1 MTGRLSY
8 LFLFACGL
16 AFGRTEYR
24 AGVAAVDI
32 TPTVPIRLSGY
43 ASRTKPS
50 EGKVTDL
57 HAKALVI
64 ERGKNQKVV
73 IVTTDL
79 IGLPRSITD
88 VVSAKVAKT
97 SGLDRAQILFN
108 SSHTHT
114 GPYVRGTLPLMFPM
128 SEADKTVIDQYADR
142 LADSLVEVIGRALAD
157 LGPVEISVA
166 HGETKFAM
174 NRRQGVTGAVKIGLN
189 PKGPSD
195 FDVPVLRVESV
206 DTKGVRK
213 IKAIVFGYACHNTT
227 LPGDENRVSGDYAG
241 FAQEAIEKAN
251 PGATAMFV
259 LLCGADQNPNPRG
272 TIDLARKHGDELAVE
287 VGRVLGGKVE
297 RVSGPI
303 KTAFQVVDLDFQP
316 TDRATF
322 EARLNDKLAARVTHA
337 KTMIER
343 IDRGDPIRHY
353 PYPVQAISFG
363 KSFTVVAM
371 GGETLVDYDLRIK
384 KEFPGQNLMVAGYS
398 NDVMA
403 YIPSLRVSK
412 EGGYE
417 VMDSMYYYA
426 MPAPWAESTEERIMA
441 TVHKVMARVK

>member
-1 MTGRLSY
+1 MAT
-8 LFLFACGL
+8 
-16 AFGRTEYR
+16 
-24 AGVAAVDI
+24 VDI
-32 TPTVPIRLSGY
+32 TPTAPIRLSGY
-43 ASRTKPS
+43 GNRTKPS
-50 EGKVTDL
+50 EGKLTDL

-64 ERGKNQKVV
+64 ERGSKQRVV

-88 VVSAKVAKT
+88 VVATRIAKKT
-97 SGLDRAQILFN
+97 SLDRSQILFN

-128 SEADKTVIDQYADR
+128 SEADKIVIDQYADR
-142 LADSLVEVIGRALAD
+142 LMELLVEVVERALAD
-157 LGPVEISVA
+157 VEPVSISVA
-166 HGETKFAM
+166 HGEVKFAM
-174 NRRQGVTGAVKIGLN
+174 NRRQGVTGAVKLGLN

-195 FDVPVLRVESV
+195 FDVPVLRIESLGSGG
-206 DTKGVRK
+206 KRK
-213 IKAIVFGYACHNTT
+213 FKAILFGYACHNTT
-227 LPGDENRVSGDYAG
+227 HPADDNVFSGDYAG
-241 FAQEAIEKAN
+241 FAQEAIEKAH
-251 PGATAMFV
+251 PGTTALFV

-272 TIDLARKHGDELAVE
+272 NADWARKHGEELAAE
-287 VGRVLGGKVE
+287 VARVLDGKWD
-297 RVSGPI
+297 RVTGPI
-303 KTAFQVVDLDFQP
+303 KTAFQVVDLDFRE

-322 EARLNDKLAARVTHA
+322 EARLNDKPPARAIHA
-337 KTMIER
+337 RTMIDR

-384 KEFPGQNLMVAGYS
+384 REYAGMNLMVAGYS

-417 VMDSMYYYA
+417 VMDSMYYYGL
-426 MPAPWAESTEERIMA
+426 PAPWADGTEERIMD
-441 TVHKVMARVK
+441 TVHKVMARVQQR

>member
-1 MTGRLSY
+1 MTVRIPL
-8 LFLFACGL
+8 LLLIAAGL
-16 AFGRTEYR
+16 ASGASEYR
-24 AGVAAVDI
+24 AGVATVDI
-32 TPTVPIRLSGY
+32 TPLVPIRLSGY

-50 EGKVTDL
+50 EGKITDL

-64 ERGKNQKVV
+64 ERGKSQKVV

-88 VVSAKVAKT
+88 VVATRVAKT
-97 SGLDRAQILFN
+97 NGLERAQILFN

-128 SEADKTVIDQYADR
+128 TEAEKTVIAQYADR
-142 LADSLVEVIGRALAD
+142 LTDQLVEVIGRAMQD

-166 HGETKFAM
+166 HGETKFAI
-174 NRRQGVTGAVKIGLN
+174 NRRQGPSGAVKIGLN
-189 PKGPSD
+189 PNGPSD
-195 FDVPVLRVESV
+195 FDVPVLRVEGIGPNK
-206 DTKGVRK
+206 TRK
-213 IKAIVFGYACHNTT
+213 LKAILFGYACHNTT
-227 LPGDENRVSGDYAG
+227 HPGDDNLISGDYAG
-241 FAQEAIEKAN
+241 FAQMAIESAN
-251 PGATAMFV
+251 PGATALFV
-259 LLCGADQNPNPRG
+259 ILCGADQNPNPRG
-272 TIDLARKHGDELAVE
+272 NVDWARKHGEELATE
-287 VGRVLGGKVE
+287 VGRVLAGKQDKVT
-297 RVSGPI
+297 GPI
-303 KTAFQVVDLDFQP
+303 KSAFQVVDLDFQS

-337 KTMIER
+337 KAMIER

-384 KEFPGQNLMVAGYS
+384 KEFAGMNLMVAGYS

-417 VMDSMYYYA
+417 VMDSMYYYG
-426 MPAPWAESTEERIMA
+426 MPAPWADSTEERIMA